1 MSTIGINRNNN
12 EYKPIE
18 MVKFEQYHESL
29 LKNSVDIDEK
39 FHSLSK
45 KVLYSIREMKNESN
59 KDKLVRSKKLLQL
72 AKIENKAI
80 QKGVNPQLV
89 TMLENTYNN
98 LNLNN

>member
-1 MSTIGINRNNN
+1 MSTISKNRSNN

-18 MVKFEQYHESL
+18 TTKFGQYYESI
-29 LKNSVDIDEK
+29 LKNPFDTDEK

-45 KVLYSIREMKNESN
+45 KVLHSIREMKNESN
-59 KDKLVRSKKLLQL
+59 KDKLTRSKKLLQL

-80 QKGVNPQLV
+80 KEGINLQLL
-89 TMLENTYNN
+89 TTLENTYNN